1 MDEAPSREQLKDLV
15 NSLRELQGRILAQIG
30 PPTHFL
36 QSLAAN
42 VEPLKTPIY
51 VLWQLLGYGDFPQN
65 KVQRQ
70 WLASFKTSPPDFL
83 SECITQTRTVTSP
96 SMTSRCAANSST
108 SIQNSKN
115 NFKIKQ
121 S

>member
-1 MDEAPSREQLKDLV
+1 MTEAPGREQLKNLV

-30 PPTHFL
+30 PPMHFL

-51 VLWQLLGYGDFPQN
+51 VLWQLLGYGDFPQS

-70 WLASFKTSPPDFL
+70 WLASFKTSPPEYL
-83 SECITQTRTVTSP
+83 SECITQIKNGDIPIDDLTLRRQLIDFYSEL
-96 SMTSRCAANSST
+96 
-108 SIQNSKN
+108 IEQNE
-115 NFKIKQ
+115 
-121 S
+121 